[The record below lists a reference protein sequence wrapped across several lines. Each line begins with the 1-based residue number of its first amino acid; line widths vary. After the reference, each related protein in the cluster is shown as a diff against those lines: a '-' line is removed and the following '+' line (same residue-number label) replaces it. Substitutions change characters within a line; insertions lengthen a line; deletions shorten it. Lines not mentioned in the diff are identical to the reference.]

1 MSVAQYA
8 GAMASASRNRGS
20 ARVSQFDIDKTI
32 HEGEL
37 LYGEICHVCETHL
50 GDPIGEPRLC
60 EECAKTYVPP
70 KKLEIRYKWLGI
82 LGAIF
87 GVFAIIF
94 MPVFIPQSPNGNLA
108 LIESCIVAFG
118 VICLGIFMA
127 KNSNTTSN

>member
-1 MSVAQYA
+1 MSVAHYA

-60 EECAKTYVPP
+60 EDCAKTYVPKEP
-70 KKLEIRYKWLGI
+70 EGIRLKWLGI
-82 LGAIF
+82 LGAIWSICTILILPILTPQNPSGTHLAIVLGSVFF
-87 GVFAIIF
+87 GAICLAIF
-94 MPVFIPQSPNGNLA
+94 MV
-108 LIESCIVAFG
+108 
-118 VICLGIFMA
+118 
-127 KNSNTTSN
+127 KNDAPMPG